1 MVEYLADPQIIGAKT
16 LFATHYHELSELEGH
31 LPGVINFR
39 VSVKEHGE
47 DVIFLRKIVPG
58 GADKSFGIHVARLAG
73 MPRPVVM
80 RAHEILARLET
91 RDKGELSIG
100 QNIIGAQT
108 AEQGPAQL
116 TLFDTGAMDIVSEL
130 KALDIMALTPID
142 AMNLLFRLRE
152 QARRVQ

>member
-1 MVEYLADPQIIGAKT
+1 M
-16 LFATHYHELSELEGH
+16 
-31 LPGVINFR
+31 NFR

-91 RDKGELSIG
+91 RDKGQLSIG
-100 QNIIGAQT
+100 QNIIGAQ
-108 AEQGPAQL
+108 AEEKPAQL
-116 TLFDTGAMDIVSEL
+116 TLFDSGAMDIVEEL
-130 KALDIMALTPID
+130 KGIDVMALTPID
-142 AMNLLFRLRE
+142 AMNVLFRLRE
-152 QARRVQ
+152 QARRVK